1 VKDLVLPAFEMDC
14 RDWLVVTPAEAGLP
28 DEIAGAP
35 LLAVLSTV
43 VLGDESFVPA
53 SGVRTVGLLD
63 DDSPAGRPLQP
74 DCVAAELVDP
84 EDSGGCVRYVL
95 PAPDRRLALLAEFS
109 MAEGADRDVVDRIES
124 LMVSFR
130 WAA

>member
-1 VKDLVLPAFEMDC
+1 MKDLVLPAFEMDC

-43 VLGDESFVPA
+43 ALDDGEFAPA
-53 SGVRTVGLLD
+53 SGVLTVGLLD
-63 DDSPAGRPLQP
+63 DDLPASRPLEP
-74 DCVAAELVDP
+74 GGVAAELLDP
-84 EDSGGCVRYVL
+84 DDDLPSLRYVL
-95 PAPDRRLALLAEFS
+95 PAPNRVLGLLAEFT
-109 MAEGADRDVVDRIES
+109 MPEGAEPRLTDRVQA
-124 LMVSFR
+124 LMRSFR

>member
-1 VKDLVLPAFEMDC
+1 
-14 RDWLVVTPAEAGLP
+14 
-28 DEIAGAP
+28 
-35 LLAVLSTV
+35 
-43 VLGDESFVPA
+43 
-53 SGVRTVGLLD
+53 
-63 DDSPAGRPLQP
+63 
-74 DCVAAELVDP
+74 
-84 EDSGGCVRYVL
+84 L